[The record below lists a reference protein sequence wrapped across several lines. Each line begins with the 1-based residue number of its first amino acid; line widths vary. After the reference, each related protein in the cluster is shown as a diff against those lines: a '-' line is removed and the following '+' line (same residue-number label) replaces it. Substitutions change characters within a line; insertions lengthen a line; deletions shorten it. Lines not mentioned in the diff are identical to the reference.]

1 MQIASATSVIPELAP
16 VRWER
21 DLSLTGRRAMTL
33 RLNRAGND
41 GLKTYI
47 AGTKILGIPWVHNG
61 GQAVEVRPARGSKSQ
76 RLLVKLW

>member
-1 MQIASATSVIPELAP
+1 MGRGMQIASATSVIPELAP

-41 GLKTYI
+41 ELKTYS
-47 AGTKILGIPWVHNG
+47 LVHCWDEMPRYMEYLRHITEG
-61 GQAVEVRPARGSKSQ
+61 E
-76 RLLVKLW
+76 LLRKTAQGK